1 MARCLSH
8 KKDFITFISLRVQ
21 IGTSITHPSLPR
33 LEKRLYRV
41 SLFNLFLVSLIGLY
55 LRSTPITGIWVGSYK
70 NVLHAHSHFAFGG
83 WIMPALVALIIRFFP
98 ELADAIAYKHWRNLT
113 ALLLIAAYGM
123 LGSFPFQGYGPVSIC
138 FSTLSIIASFYLAW
152 LVWHARVS
160 DKDRTAH
167 QFLRAGL
174 FYLVLSS
181 AGPFATA
188 PLIAMGKAGSSL
200 YFNVIYFYLH
210 FQYNGWFTFALLAV
224 LYKITGHAQRRYGKN
239 VFLLFNLSCI
249 PAYFLSVLW
258 SHPSPV
264 FFLIAAVAAILQ
276 LIALFYLLADIVDN
290 NGNRRLNGLLRLSL
304 GVFAIKII
312 LQLLGAFPA
321 IADMS
326 YLHRNFIIAYL
337 HLVLLGFVTFFILGA
352 MHLHE
357 SSTARSGKKW
367 TILFIVTWVLT
378 EGLLLLQATG
388 EVADFQIP
396 SFTAWMFLSSCFFP
410 VAILGIWIKDLFS

>member
-1 MARCLSH
+1 LYH
-8 KKDFITFISLRVQ
+8 NKKIITFISLHVQ
-21 IGTSITHPSLPR
+21 IGTSIQHPSLPV
-33 LEKRLYRV
+33 LEKRLYRI
-41 SLFNLFLVSLIGLY
+41 SLFNLFLVSFIGLY
-55 LRSTPITGIWVGSYK
+55 LRSAPVTSIWAGSYK
-70 NVLHAHSHFAFGG
+70 NILHAHSHFAFGG

-98 ELADAIAYKHWRNLT
+98 ELANTISYKHWRNLS

-123 LGSFPFQGYGPVSIC
+123 LCSFPFQGYGPVSIC
-138 FSTLSIIASFYLAW
+138 FSTLSIIASFYFAW
-152 LVWHARVS
+152 LVWRARVS
-160 DKDRTAH
+160 SKDSIAH

-188 PLIAMGKAGSSL
+188 PLIAMGKAGSAL

-224 LYKITGHAQRRYGKN
+224 LYKITGHAPGRYSKN
-239 VFLLFNLSCI
+239 AFALFNISCI

-258 SHPSPV
+258 SHPAPA
-264 FFLIAAVAAILQ
+264 FFIIAAVAAILQ

-290 NGNRRLNGLLRLSL
+290 NDNRRLNGLVRLSL
-304 GVFAIKII
+304 GIFAMKII

-337 HLVLLGFVTFFILGA
+337 HLVLLGFVTFFIMGA

-357 SSTARSGKKW
+357 SPTERSSKKW
-367 TILFIVTWVLT
+367 SILFIATWILT

-396 SFTAWMFLSSCFFP
+396 NFTTWLFLASCFFP
-410 VAILGIWIKDLFS
+410 VAILGIWIKDLSS